1 MIMKDYVKFAM
12 KIFNRIFN
20 IIVGTFIGIFIGHSL
35 FVIYEYNKYPKIYAL
50 QSLPWYTSI
59 LLYGVFTIIIILIL
73 FVIKFVIKNIQ
84 KRI

>member
-35 FVIYEYNKYPKIYAL
+35 FVIYEYYAL